1 MGRAD
6 ATQEEYDLMI
16 LVSRKDW
23 FSSFIMAV
31 EESYWEATV
40 SIGAQKT
47 GAWNTSSSVLRVILN
62 VELPTYEG
70 ELSS

>member
-1 MGRAD
+1 MGHAD

-23 FSSFIMAV
+23 CSSFIMTV

-47 GAWNTSSSVLRVILN
+47 GAWNTLSSFLRVILN
-62 VELPTYEG
+62 VELTTYEG